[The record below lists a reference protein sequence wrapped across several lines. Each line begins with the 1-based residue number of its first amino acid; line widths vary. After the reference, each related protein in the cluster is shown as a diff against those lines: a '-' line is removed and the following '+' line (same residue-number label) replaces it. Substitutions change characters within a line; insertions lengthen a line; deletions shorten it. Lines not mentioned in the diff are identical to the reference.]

1 MPALMA
7 IFIALALQ
15 AVPAQ
20 VQASSPARQAF
31 ERAEAHFA
39 RNENEEALAA
49 YDEAIALGPARA
61 EYYAGRGRTLARL
74 RRYDETFAAFA
85 QALRLA
91 PGDPRLLRDR
101 GHYYINVR
109 KLDLAISDL
118 ERAESLDKD
127 DFGIYYHLALAY
139 YLTGDFTK
147 AAETYEACVRT
158 AASDDDRV
166 ACYAWQYPSLVRAGR
181 EADAKALLARITPSL
196 DVKENT
202 SYLDR
207 LLLFKGVRT
216 EAEVVAEM
224 DVSPLNRST
233 VGYGVGLWHLLNGRT
248 DLARAYFE
256 KASSGDY
263 WPAFGY
269 VAAEIELKRMR

>member
-1 MPALMA
+1 MHALL
-7 IFIALALQ
+7 IVLVALAVQ
-15 AVPAQ
+15 AVPPAQ
-20 VQASSPARQAF
+20 TPTPARQAF
-31 ERAEAHFA
+31 ERAEEHFA

-49 YDEAIALGPARA
+49 YDEAIALDPAHA

-74 RRYDETFAAFA
+74 RRYDETFAAFGE
-85 QALRLA
+85 ALRLA
-91 PGDPRLLRDR
+91 PGNPQLFRDR

-109 KLDLAISDL
+109 KFGLALADL
-118 ERAESLDKD
+118 EQAEALDKD

-147 AAETYEACVRT
+147 AAGAYAGCVRT
-158 AASDDDRV
+158 SASDDDRV

-181 EADAKALLARITPSL
+181 GAEAKALLARVTPAL

-202 SYLDR
+202 PYLDR

-216 EAEVVAEM
+216 EAEVVSEM
-224 DVSPLNRST
+224 NASPLTQST
-233 VGYGVGLWHLLNGRT
+233 VGYGVGLWHLLNGRA
-248 DLARAYFE
+248 DLARTYFE
-256 KASSGDY
+256 KACSGDS

-269 VAAEIELKRMR
+269 VAAEVELERMR